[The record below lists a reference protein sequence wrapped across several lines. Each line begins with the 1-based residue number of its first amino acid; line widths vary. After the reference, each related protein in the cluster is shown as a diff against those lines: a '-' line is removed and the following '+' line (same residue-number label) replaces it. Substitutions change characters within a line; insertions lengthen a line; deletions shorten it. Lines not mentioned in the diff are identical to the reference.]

1 MAMEKRLMIFAADHR
16 STLKTNIMNIKNSP
30 SRKQL
35 EYLHDFK
42 AMILESMTMA
52 INKGLNKE
60 DCALL
65 MDEDYGEKQLR
76 LAKKNGIKII
86 VPVEKSGQKTFDF
99 NYGKNFPEHIEKFN
113 PDFVKVLLHF
123 NPKNGA
129 ENEKSLKNLRILNNY
144 LSAKEYRFLLEVLID
159 PTEKQLKEYGKKK
172 FNTGIRPLLT
182 VEAIK
187 QLHNAGIYPSV
198 WKLEGYEKKESYKLI
213 SAEIGDG
220 KIIILG
226 RSESMEKVL
235 KWINIGCKNDKVI
248 GFAVGRT
255 IFMNAL
261 KKYYAKK
268 ISRESAIKI
277 MANRY
282 YKISKFFLK
291 NSNRNDSV

>member
-1 MAMEKRLMIFAADHR
+1 MMMEKRLMIFAADHR
-16 STLKTNIMNIKNSP
+16 GTLKTNILNIKNNP

-42 AMILESMTMA
+42 AMIFESMTMA

-60 DCALL
+60 DYALL
-65 MDEDYGEKQLR
+65 MDDDYGEKQLR

-99 NYGKNFPEHIEKFN
+99 NHGKRFPEHIEKFN

-123 NPKNGA
+123 NPENKT

-144 LSAKEYRFLLEVLID
+144 LSAKDYKFLLEVLID

-172 FNTGIRPLLT
+172 FDVRIRPLLT

-187 QLHNAGIYPSV
+187 QLHNAGIYPSI
-198 WKLEGYEKKESYKLI
+198 WKLEGYEKKEIYELI
-213 SAEIGDG
+213 SAEIGDA

-226 RSESMEKVL
+226 RSESMERVL
-235 KWINIGCKNDKVI
+235 KWISIGCKNDKVI

-261 KKYYAKK
+261 KKYYTKK
-268 ISRESAIKI
+268 ISRESAIKM

-291 NSNRNDSV
+291 NSNGNDSV